1 MISHKHKCIFVHVPK
16 TAGKS
21 ILGLFG
27 LPEFGRDY
35 VDRYDY
41 IEHPYD
47 HRPLIAYRQRDYFDH
62 YFKFAFVRNPWDR
75 ALSTFLYLLRG
86 GSNDQDAR
94 FRDRYLA
101 NYGGNFEAFVQDL
114 PAFLDTKFFAPQ
126 FVWICDSEKRLIADF
141 VGRFE
146 TLDQDLA
153 SISRTIAIDLSS
165 LDHRN
170 VTEHRPYGEYYT
182 AKSRDIV
189 AQVYAR
195 DLDLFGYTF
204 EQELT

>member
-27 LPEFGRDY
+27 LPEFGKDY
-35 VDRYDY
+35 VNRYDY
-41 IEHPYD
+41 IDHPYD
-47 HRPLIAYRQRDYFDH
+47 HRPLFTYCERDYFEE

-75 ALSTFLYLLRG
+75 AVSTFLYLLRG

-94 FRDRYLA
+94 FRDQYLA
-101 NYGGNFEAFVQDL
+101 KYTGSFEAFVQDL

-126 FVWICDSEKRLIADF
+126 FVWVCDTEARPIVDF

-146 TLDQDLA
+146 NLQQDLIA
-153 SISRTIAIDLSS
+153 IGRRIAIDPSALS
-165 LDHRN
+165 HRN
-170 VTEHRPYGEYYT
+170 VTEHGHFRDYYT
-182 AKSRDIV
+182 DNSRELVARAYAK
-189 AQVYAR
+189 
-195 DLDLFGYTF
+195 DLALFGYSF
-204 EQELT
+204 E